1 MQSLP
6 TISKH
11 SIKLGF
17 YTASAETGLS
27 LQVRVWPAQIAAV
40 DIRAVASQGYV
51 LRCGGRPGA
60 RLDRLLQRSQGL
72 QLKML
77 ASTGKVPD
85 RRGNEERNNRYET
98 LLSTPAR

>member
-1 MQSLP
+1 M
-6 TISKH
+6 
-11 SIKLGF
+11 
-17 YTASAETGLS
+17 
-27 LQVRVWPAQIAAV
+27 RVWPAPIAAA